1 MAEATSNHLIK
12 KANKM
17 TFNIENSA
25 KQARIASRQVAQ
37 LNTNQKNKLLLLI
50 AAAIESNSATII
62 SENAK
67 DIDAGRAKGL
77 TEAMLDRLLLTP
89 DRVTDIAS
97 AIKEIVALP
106 DPVGEVA
113 NLTLRPNGLQVGKM
127 RIPLGVIAMI
137 YEARPN
143 VTAESAALC
152 IKSGN
157 AVILRGGSEAIHS
170 NVALANCL
178 HQVIRMEGL
187 DPNMVTVIPDTSR
200 TVIEQLLKQRESIDL
215 VIPRGGEGLI
225 RYVTEHS
232 QIPVIQHF
240 KGVCHLFID
249 KFADINKAVNIL
261 VNGKTQRPSAC
272 NSLETLLVHK
282 DIADTFLPLAAKALL
297 PAQVKVHACEQS
309 INYFDDASLATTDD
323 FNAEYLNQEI
333 AVKIVSGFNK
343 AIGHINEFTSDH
355 TEVIVSQDTSRTQA
369 FIRQINSSVVMV
381 NASSRFSDGGQLGLG
396 SEIGISTS
404 KLHAYGPMGLSSLT
418 TEKFVVYGDGQI
430 RD

>member
-1 MAEATSNHLIK
+1 MSTSTNFNMAEMATL
-12 KANKM
+12 
-17 TFNIENSA
+17 A
-25 KQARIASRQVAQ
+25 KVASRDVAQ
-37 LNTNQKNKLLLLI
+37 LATTQKNQLLT
-50 AAAIESNSATII
+50 AMATEIEAQSQFII
-62 SENAK
+62 DENKK

-77 TEAMLDRLLLTP
+77 TDAMLDRLLLTP
-89 DRVTDIAS
+89 QRVVDIAD
-97 AIKEIVALP
+97 AIREIVTLQ
-106 DPVGEVA
+106 DPVGDIS
-113 NLTLRPNGLQVGKM
+113 NLSLRPNGMQVGKM
-127 RIPLGVIAMI
+127 RIPLGVISMI

-170 NVALANCL
+170 NLALANCL
-178 HQVIRMEGL
+178 HKTMEANGI
-187 DPNMVTVIPDTSR
+187 NKNIVSVIPDTSR
-200 TVIEQLLKQRESIDL
+200 AVIEELLKQRDTIDL

-249 KFADINKAVNIL
+249 KFADLDKAVNIL

-272 NSLETLLVHK
+272 NSLETVLIHK
-282 DIADTFLPLAAKALL
+282 DIAEQFLPLAAKALK
-297 PAQVKVHACEQS
+297 PAGVKVHACEQS
-309 INYFDDASLATTDD
+309 MKYFDDAELATEDD
-323 FNAEYLNQEI
+323 FHAEYLAQEI
-333 AVKIVSGFNK
+333 AVKIIDGFDS
-343 AIGHINEFTSDH
+343 AINHINEYTSDH
-355 TEVIVSQDTSRTQA
+355 TEVIITQDISRSQQ

-418 TEKFVVYGDGQI
+418 TEKFVVYGDGQV

>member
-1 MAEATSNHLIK
+1 MNAST
-12 KANKM
+12 
-17 TFNIENSA
+17 TFNMADMAANA
-25 KQARIASRQVAQ
+25 KVASRAVAQ
-37 LNTNQKNKLLLLI
+37 LTTIQKDQLLT
-50 AAAIESNSATII
+50 AMAGEIESQSQFII
-62 SENAK
+62 DENTK

-77 TEAMLDRLLLTP
+77 SEAMLDRLLLTP
-89 DRVTDIAS
+89 QRIVDIAD
-97 AIKEIVALP
+97 AIREIVTLQ
-106 DPVGEVA
+106 DPVGDIN
-113 NLTLRPNGLQVGKM
+113 NLSLRPNGMQVGKM
-127 RIPLGVIAMI
+127 RIPLGVISMI

-170 NVALANCL
+170 NLALANCL
-178 HQVIRMEGL
+178 HKTMDASNIDKNIVS
-187 DPNMVTVIPDTSR
+187 VIPDTSR
-200 TVIEQLLKQRESIDL
+200 DVIEQLLKQKESIDL

-249 KFADINKAVNIL
+249 KYADLTKATNIL

-272 NSLETLLVHK
+272 NSLETVLIHK
-282 DIADTFLPLAAKALL
+282 DIAETFLPLAAEALK
-297 PAQVKVHACEQS
+297 PANVKVHACEQS
-309 INYFDDASLATTDD
+309 MKYFDDAELATSDD
-323 FNAEYLNQEI
+323 FHAEYLAQEI
-333 AVKIVSGFNK
+333 AVKIIDGFDS
-343 AIGHINEFTSDH
+343 AIDHINEYTSDH
-355 TEVIVSQDTSRTQA
+355 TEVIVTQDTTRSQQ

-404 KLHAYGPMGLSSLT
+404 KLHAYGPMGLTSLT

>member
-1 MAEATSNHLIK
+1 MAAMAAQAK
-12 KANKM
+12 KASRVAAQLTTLEKN
-17 TFNIENSA
+17 TLLHAIADSIEENS
-25 KQARIASRQVAQ
+25 V
-37 LNTNQKNKLLLLI
+37 L
-50 AAAIESNSATII
+50 II
-62 SENAK
+62 SENSK

-77 TEAMLDRLLLTP
+77 SDAMLDRLLLTTQ
-89 DRVTDIAS
+89 RVKDISS
-97 AIKEIVALP
+97 AIREIITLA
-106 DPVGEVA
+106 DPVGDIA
-113 NLTLRPNGLQVGKM
+113 NLSLRPNGMQVGKM

-170 NVALANCL
+170 NLALANCL
-178 HQVIRMEGL
+178 HQVIEQQGF
-187 DPNMVTVIPDTSR
+187 DKNVVSVIPDTSR
-200 TVIEQLLKQRESIDL
+200 DVIEQLLKQKETIDL

-249 KFADINKAVNIL
+249 KSADLTKAVNIL
-261 VNGKTQRPSAC
+261 VNGKTQKPSAC
-272 NSLETLLVHK
+272 NAFETLLVHQ
-282 DIADTFLPLAAKALL
+282 DISEQFLPLAAKALADA
-297 PAQVKVHACEQS
+297 AQVKVHACENS
-309 INYFDDASLATTDD
+309 IHYFDGGQLATTDD
-323 FNAEYLNQEI
+323 YHAEYLAQEI
-333 AVKIVSGFNK
+333 AVKVVNSFDDAVS
-343 AIGHINEFTSDH
+343 HINEYTSDH
-355 TEVIVSQDTSRTQA
+355 TEVIVTQDISRSQT

-381 NASSRFSDGGQLGLG
+381 NASSRFSDGNQLGLG

-404 KLHAYGPMGLSSLT
+404 KLHAYGPMGLEALT

>member
-1 MAEATSNHLIK
+1 MAAMAAQAK
-12 KANKM
+12 KASRVAAQLTTSEK
-17 TFNIENSA
+17 NILLHAIANSIEKNSA
-25 KQARIASRQVAQ
+25 I
-37 LNTNQKNKLLLLI
+37 
-50 AAAIESNSATII
+50 II
-62 SENAK
+62 SENSK

-77 TEAMLDRLLLTP
+77 SDAMLDRLLLTTQ
-89 DRVTDIAS
+89 RVKDISS
-97 AIKEIVALP
+97 AIREIIALA
-106 DPVGEVA
+106 DPVGNIA
-113 NLTLRPNGLQVGKM
+113 NLSLRPNGMQVGKM

-170 NVALANCL
+170 NLALANCL
-178 HQVIRMEGL
+178 HQVIEQQGF
-187 DPNMVTVIPDTSR
+187 DKNVVSVIPDTSR
-200 TVIEQLLKQRESIDL
+200 GVIEELLKQKDTIDL

-249 KFADINKAVNIL
+249 KSADLTKAVNIL
-261 VNGKTQRPSAC
+261 VNGKTQKPSAC
-272 NSLETLLVHK
+272 NAFETLLVHQ
-282 DIADTFLPLAAKALL
+282 DISEQFLPLAAKALAEA
-297 PAQVKVHACEQS
+297 AQVKVHACENS
-309 INYFDDASLATTDD
+309 ISYFDGGQLATTDD
-323 FNAEYLNQEI
+323 YHAEYLAQEI
-333 AVKIVSGFNK
+333 AVKVVNSFDAAVS
-343 AIGHINEFTSDH
+343 HINEYTSDH
-355 TEVIVSQDTSRTQA
+355 TEVIVTQDISRSQT

-381 NASSRFSDGGQLGLG
+381 NASSRFSDGNQLGLG

-404 KLHAYGPMGLSSLT
+404 KLHAYGPMGLEALT

>member
-1 MAEATSNHLIK
+1 MSTSTNFNMAEMATL
-12 KANKM
+12 
-17 TFNIENSA
+17 A
-25 KQARIASRQVAQ
+25 KVASRDVAQ
-37 LNTNQKNKLLLLI
+37 LTTTQKNQLLTEM
-50 AAAIESNSATII
+50 ASEIEAQSQFII
-62 SENAK
+62 DENTK

-77 TEAMLDRLLLTP
+77 TDAMLDRLLLTP
-89 DRVTDIAS
+89 QRIVDIAD
-97 AIKEIVALP
+97 AIREIVTLQ
-106 DPVGEVA
+106 DPVGDIS
-113 NLTLRPNGLQVGKM
+113 NLSLRPNGMQVGKM
-127 RIPLGVIAMI
+127 RIPLGVISMI

-170 NVALANCL
+170 NLALANCL
-178 HQVIRMEGL
+178 HKTMEANGI
-187 DPNMVTVIPDTSR
+187 NKNIVSVIPDTSR
-200 TVIEQLLKQRESIDL
+200 GVIEELLKQRDTIDL

-249 KFADINKAVNIL
+249 KFADLNKAVNIL

-272 NSLETLLVHK
+272 NSLETVLVHK
-282 DIADTFLPLAAKALL
+282 DIAEQFLPLAAQALK
-297 PAQVKVHACEQS
+297 PAGVKVHACEQS
-309 INYFDDASLATTDD
+309 MKYFDDAELATEDD
-323 FNAEYLNQEI
+323 FHAEYLAQEI
-333 AVKIVSGFNK
+333 AVKIIDGFDS
-343 AIGHINEFTSDH
+343 AIDHINEYTSDH
-355 TEVIVSQDTSRTQA
+355 TEVIITQDTSRSQQ

-418 TEKFVVYGDGQI
+418 TEKFVVYGDGQV

>member
-1 MAEATSNHLIK
+1 MNTSTNFNMADMA
-12 KANKM
+12 AQ
-17 TFNIENSA
+17 A
-25 KQARIASRQVAQ
+25 KVASRAVAQ
-37 LNTNQKNKLLLLI
+37 LTTTQKNQLLT
-50 AAAIESNSATII
+50 AMASEIEAQSQFII
-62 SENAK
+62 DENQK

-77 TEAMLDRLLLTP
+77 AEAMLDRLLLTP
-89 DRVTDIAS
+89 QRITDIAD
-97 AIKEIVALP
+97 AIREIVTLQ
-106 DPVGEVA
+106 DPVGDIS
-113 NLTLRPNGLQVGKM
+113 NLSLRPNGMQVGKM
-127 RIPLGVIAMI
+127 RIPLGVISMI

-170 NVALANCL
+170 NLALANCL
-178 HQVIRMEGL
+178 HKTMEANGI
-187 DPNMVTVIPDTSR
+187 NKNIVSVIPDTSR
-200 TVIEQLLKQRESIDL
+200 EVIEQLLKQRDSIDL

-225 RYVTEHS
+225 RYVTENS

-249 KFADINKAVNIL
+249 KFADLDKATNIL

-272 NSLETLLVHK
+272 NSIETVLIHK
-282 DIADTFLPLAAKALL
+282 DIAEQFLPLAAQALK
-297 PAQVKVHACEQS
+297 PANVKIHACEQS
-309 INYFDDASLATTDD
+309 IKYFNSAELATKDD
-323 FNAEYLNQEI
+323 FHAEYLAQEI
-333 AVKIVSGFNK
+333 AIKIVDSFNS
-343 AIGHINEFTSDH
+343 AINHINEYTSDH
-355 TEVIVSQDTSRTQA
+355 TEVIVTQDTSRSQQ

-404 KLHAYGPMGLSSLT
+404 KLHAYGPMGLTSLT
-418 TEKFVVYGDGQI
+418 TEKFVVYGDGQV